1 MSLPISSTPA
11 GIASYNGGE
20 LWSLVKARREARG
33 ERQEALA
40 YVEQQLSS
48 VLLGV
53 ELGEAEQAQYL
64 SRLAQTAGTAQALR
78 EDLEV
83 PELSEARVPRDLYI
97 IKAGGISWRPFPLSQ
112 RQVEVTP
119 LHRRLQA
126 RMAMA
131 IKQRRKMAPE
141 SLPVQVHSIA
151 FQYAGRRLED
161 RVEISGWGARV
172 LARDNEKTLPLPAS
186 SSISLF
192 PVSAGRQISP

>member
-11 GIASYNGGE
+11 GIASHNGGE

-33 ERQEALA
+33 ERQEARE

-53 ELGEAEQAQYL
+53 ELGEAEQAQYV
-64 SRLAQTAGTAQALR
+64 SRLAQTAGIARELR

-83 PELSEARVPRDLYI
+83 PELSEARVSRDLYI

-131 IKQRRKMAPE
+131 IKQRRKTAPE
-141 SLPVQVHSIA
+141 SLPVQVHAIA
-151 FQYAGRRLED
+151 FEYAGRRLED
-161 RVEISGWGARV
+161 RVEISGWGARA
-172 LARDNEKTLPLPAS
+172 LAGGDAKALALPMPSPLGL
-186 SSISLF
+186 IS
-192 PVSAGRQISP
+192 VNAGRQR